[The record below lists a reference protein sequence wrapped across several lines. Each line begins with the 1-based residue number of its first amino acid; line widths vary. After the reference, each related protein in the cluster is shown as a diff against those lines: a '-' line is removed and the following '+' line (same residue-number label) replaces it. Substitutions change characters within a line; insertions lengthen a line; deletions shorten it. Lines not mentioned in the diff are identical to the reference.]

1 MTSVARRVVDH
12 VPTRLHRLLPSDL
25 RADLRHRSGLTVPG
39 DLDHRPDPPPPA
51 PGERTGPP
59 DFALLG
65 AAAAGS
71 RWWLSLVGDHPDVTP
86 GQDSTAAAHFFGPY
100 CTERFGPGEVAA
112 FHAWFP
118 RRPGRVI
125 GFWSPDGIAHDWV
138 PPLLARAAPRALVV
152 VLVRDPVERLLD
164 GLDRTA
170 DGRPPHPG
178 SSVADAV
185 DRGCYAA
192 QLTGLLASYPR
203 DQVRVLQFER
213 CVADPVGS
221 LAATFEFLGVDPTYR
236 ARPLD
241 PPPAGPTA
249 ADRVDPETLG
259 RLRDLYRADIASLV
273 DLLPDLDLSLW
284 PSATGAT

>member
-1 MTSVARRVVDH
+1 MTSTARRALDR
-12 VPTRLHRLLPSDL
+12 VPVRLRRLLPSDL

-39 DLDHRPDPPPPA
+39 DLAYRATPPRPA

-59 DFALLG
+59 DFAVLG

-71 RWWLSLVGDHPDVTP
+71 RWWLSLIGDHPDVAP
-86 GQDSTAAAHFFGPY
+86 GHDSAAAAHFFDPY
-100 CTERFGPGEVAA
+100 CTERFGPAEVAT

-118 RRPGRVI
+118 RRPGRIV
-125 GFWSPDGIAHDWV
+125 GFWSPDGTAHPWV

-170 DGRPPHPG
+170 DARPAHPG
-178 SSVADAV
+178 SYLADAV
-185 DRGCYAA
+185 DRGCYAD
-192 QLTGLLASYPR
+192 QLAHLFECYPPG
-203 DQVRVLQFER
+203 QVRVLQYER

-241 PPPAGPTA
+241 PPAAAPRAAGQLDPDTLE
-249 ADRVDPETLG
+249 RV
-259 RLRDLYRADIASLV
+259 RDLYAHDIRALADLV
-273 DLLPDLDLSLW
+273 PDLDLSLW
-284 PSATGAT
+284 PSAVAPG